1 MTGPEFV
8 TALQASPLVIGHS
21 AIFAG
26 FVLFVLRVNHRM
38 DELDAAELDALTP
51 DADSEGAFAADVTT
65 WRLRRLQGERR

>member
-1 MTGPEFV
+1 MTGTDYV
-8 TALQASPLVIGHS
+8 TALQASPLVIGYA

-26 FVLFVLRVNHRM
+26 FVLFARNLARRM